1 MRCGGWVSTRPHQ
14 LSKVNKMA
22 MATTQTRSSDDRQTV
37 FEARTKD
44 VVDLKRLIRNLEALM
59 EESPVRIDKDGV
71 RFHTADPA
79 MVAVI
84 DLRLKPDLFGR
95 FNPPGQPVDVGIN
108 VEELKSHITEAKQGD
123 ELTLTL
129 TDEGSDGLALHV
141 SIWRDGITT
150 TFTMD
155 PIDIEEDDVSTQDL
169 TFTGSATVD
178 LAKLVDAVDRMAAST
193 QLTLRDSGLRVESET
208 DDNTAAVRIP
218 DGSDYLH
225 GASVDDE
232 AAQSLYSLDY
242 LATLKKLKQ
251 TVDYVTMSM
260 GTDFP
265 LQVETDQ
272 DRFSYRFQLAP
283 RIEED

>member
-1 MRCGGWVSTRPHQ
+1 
-14 LSKVNKMA
+14 MA
-22 MATTQTRSSDDRQTV
+22 MATTQTRSSDNRQTV

-59 EESPVRIDKDGV
+59 EESPVSIDQDGV

-79 MVAVI
+79 MVADV

-95 FNPPGQPVDVGIN
+95 FNPPDQPVNVGID

-129 TDEGSDGLALHV
+129 TDNGESDGLALQV
-141 SIWRDGITT
+141 SIWRDGVTT

-155 PIDIEEDDVSTQDL
+155 TIDIEETDVTTQDL
-169 TFTGSATVD
+169 TFSGSATVD

-193 QLTLRDSGLRVESET
+193 ELTLRDSGLRLESET
-208 DDNTAAVRIP
+208 DDNKAAVRIP

-225 GASVDDE
+225 GASVDDDV
-232 AAQSLYSLDY
+232 ARSLYSLDY
-242 LATLKKLKQ
+242 LATLKKLKR
-251 TVDYVTMSM
+251 TVDYVTVSM